1 MAYPPK
7 VAAELAGLSV
17 SGVKN
22 YAARW
27 PQHFSPSANPG
38 PNIPRSY
45 TPADVARLRLIG
57 SLQKQGIPS
66 GEIAARLESGETGD
80 APADAPQDA
89 TAGPQSTQPQ
99 QAALALAQ
107 QAVSALQDVLAAE
120 RTERQAL
127 AERLQDAERR
137 AAVAEALLIERRQ
150 PWYRRLF
157 GA

>member
-7 VAAELAGLSV
+7 VAADLAGLSV

-45 TPADVARLRLIG
+45 TPDDVARLRLIG
-57 SLQKQGIPS
+57 ALQKQGIPS
-66 GEIAARLESGETGD
+66 GEIAARLDAGEMGEMPDD
-80 APADAPQDA
+80 AAQNVIEPPHA
-89 TAGPQSTQPQ
+89 TQPQ
-99 QAALALAQ
+99 QTAIMLAQ
-107 QAVSALQDVLAAE
+107 SAVNALQAAFEAE
-120 RTERQAL
+120 RSERQAL
-127 AERLQDAERR
+127 ARRLEDAERR
-137 AAVAEALLIERRQ
+137 AAVAESLLDERRR

-157 GA
+157 GG